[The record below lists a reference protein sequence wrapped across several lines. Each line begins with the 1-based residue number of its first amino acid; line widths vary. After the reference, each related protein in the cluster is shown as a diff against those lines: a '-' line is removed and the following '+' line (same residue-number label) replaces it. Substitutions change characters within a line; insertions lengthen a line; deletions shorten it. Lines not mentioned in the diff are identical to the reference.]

1 MVAALELIFTSSARY
16 GVSAADLSSELQQLG
31 LPREHSAAIARLHTD
46 HCPQITATLSSQS
59 LRGKEKSNLT
69 KFSRVLR
76 KTVRVNAFTLLPVSR
91 LSSIEVLP
99 RDNASP
105 FSTVCLKLKKL
116 DGNIENSVIGISKKD
131 VQVLLTGN
139 D

>member
-1 MVAALELIFTSSARY
+1 M
-16 GVSAADLSSELQQLG
+16 
-31 LPREHSAAIARLHTD
+31 
-46 HCPQITATLSSQS
+46 
-59 LRGKEKSNLT
+59 T

-139 D
+139 DRKLTLPLVTK